1 MSSSKFF
8 EEEFTAQAAS
18 GTTYWAGI
26 EIEIASSGDG
36 LRYRWVNGEEADE
49 PIETEIEHKDNE
61 ETGEQ
66 EAGFYIGDTFHNLQ
80 NFIKLWQ
87 G

>member
-1 MSSSKFF
+1 MHLDNSRF
-8 EEEFTAQAAS
+8 
-18 GTTYWAGI
+18 I

-36 LRYRWVNGEEADE
+36 LRHKVVDLSDAETISNPAIFEA
-49 PIETEIEHKDNE
+49 EIEHKEND

-87 G
+87 S